1 MICFFSVIEACKI
14 KKESFLVNKIREN
27 YLKASKIKIK
37 DALKNYNL
45 ELKSFQEKNR
55 EQMKVLLELGE

>member
-1 MICFFSVIEACKI
+1 M
-14 KKESFLVNKIREN
+14 
-27 YLKASKIKIK
+27 K

>member
-1 MICFFSVIEACKI
+1 MIEACKI